1 VSSRTARTTQRNP
14 VSKKNKT
21 KQTKKKK
28 RKDEFLLR
36 LKMGTVA
43 CEALDLEAGAGKDF
57 EANLR

>member
-1 VSSRTARTTQRNP
+1 MGKDFYKEIKYKSCFY
-14 VSKKNKT
+14 KK
-21 KQTKKKK
+21 KKKK